1 MSPSAPDPNK
11 TYRLADGSLIP
22 NKGEKSFLG
31 MTTEG
36 VARRLKAQV
45 TDVDIPWMSVS
56 HVVENVGRVVFD
68 KKGSYIE
75 GGGQKIAIEQ
85 EGKLFKLTMW
95 VPREQGQT
103 ASQLSRS
110 FHGQA

>member
-11 TYRLADGSLIP
+11 NYRLADGIFIP
-22 NKGEKSFLG
+22 NIGEKSFLG

-45 TDVDIPWMSVS
+45 TDVDRPLMSVS
-56 HVVENVGRVVFD
+56 KLVENGGRVVFD
-68 KKGSYIE
+68 KKGSYNE
-75 GGGQKIAIEQ
+75 GGGQRIAIEQ

-95 VPREQGQT
+95 VLREQGQSV
-103 ASQLSRS
+103 SQMSRS